1 LTKAQKDDL
10 FKTIR
15 YSHLH
20 HDELLKLSKN
30 PIFESAKDYV
40 MQGLSHRLNPFEEV
54 PENDEKYT
62 IELKPRISY
71 AEKVLKS
78 TQSIAAKKKEEVDED
93 KKEDTASKSQV
104 TGQANGVKAKNLE

>member
-1 LTKAQKDDL
+1 
-10 FKTIR
+10 
-15 YSHLH
+15 
-20 HDELLKLSKN
+20 
-30 PIFESAKDYV
+30 

-78 TQSIAAKKKEEVDED
+78 NQSIAAKKKEEVDED
-93 KKEDTASKSQV
+93 KKEDTASKSQE
-104 TGQANGVKAKNLE
+104 TGQANGVKVKNLE